1 MPSASVSLTTRR
13 GSSVLRPRG
22 QVRQV
27 RPQDTGFVDFSRTN
41 AGPSYHDR
49 MVTHRF
55 RGRLIVPVAVILALF
70 MALACWLLSV
80 SGVIGKSA

>member
-1 MPSASVSLTTRR
+1 MPSASVSLMTRR

-22 QVRQV
+22 QVR
-27 RPQDTGFVDFSRTN
+27 PQDTGFVAFSRTN

-80 SGVIGKSA
+80 SGVIGKLA